1 MENKAEEK
9 KKTFR
14 RLGIFLLF
22 LLVAGLSATI
32 FKQHQEKEAI
42 KEQAQLE
49 RNDLLKNQN
58 EDFKS
63 IEQNLF
69 EITAHESVL
78 RAEFLENNTDKK
90 GPLSPQERVLQETKI
105 IQALIRENEDKIAK
119 LQIEL
124 GNADQTVI
132 DVQKK
137 NDRLKRKLNS
147 FQQQIADLEAI
158 NNQLADNLEDQV
170 IENGLLKSEVQ
181 VKTTENEVLQTALVH
196 RDQLIEQKNEEYA
209 NITKKMN
216 TSYYVVGEYKELA
229 DLDVVEKEGGILG
242 IGATK
247 EMKEDFDQ
255 DQFIQIDRT
264 NYTTIPVFAKKAE
277 LATSHPTDSYQWVE
291 DDKGVQ
297 WLEITAPQ
305 KFWKQSKY
313 LVILTDKE
321 YKFEERA

>member
-1 MENKAEEK
+1 
-9 KKTFR
+9 
-14 RLGIFLLF
+14 
-22 LLVAGLSATI
+22 
-32 FKQHQEKEAI
+32 
-42 KEQAQLE
+42 
-49 RNDLLKNQN
+49 
-58 EDFKS
+58 
-63 IEQNLF
+63 
-69 EITAHESVL
+69 
-78 RAEFLENNTDKK
+78 
-90 GPLSPQERVLQETKI
+90 LSPQERVLQETKI